1 MNWGRPESNGFRSVW
16 NAGLDLGDNVEAYSF
31 GNYAKTFG
39 EYSFFLRA
47 AGKGGALTAIPLD
60 PADPSKGNF
69 SWGDT
74 YPLGFTP
81 RLEGHGNDFSTVIGI
96 RGEDLGGFG
105 VDYDFS
111 GSYGSNYIHYYLKNS
126 LNLSW
131 GPYSPHNF
139 IIGDLQQEESNW
151 NADFTY
157 ALSDAINLAFG
168 LEKREEIYTMYEGQK
183 ESWMAGPWAMVHLL
197 NDPAIPGD
205 STKYTAPGLASN
217 GMPGT
222 SPDAAGVFARQN
234 TAYYADAEW
243 DVSDDLLI
251 LVAARMEDFSDFGA
265 TTNFKLAGRYSLGN
279 IATFRGSY
287 STGFRAPTPGQSNY
301 TGVVTSFDGV
311 TGMQIQEGTL
321 KPDDSLSV
329 QMGGKALVPEDA
341 KNTSFGFTTSFLPN
355 LNLTVDMY
363 TIEVTNKIIKSR
375 SLTVPVGSSASF
387 TDIAI
392 YTNSADTKTSGIDI
406 VAVYDM
412 GKTEI
417 GLAVNTNSTEVV
429 AQREVNG
436 VYPITDGGVFN
447 IENNLPKLRLTGT
460 VTHSLSQKLSA
471 MVRVNYYGET
481 SDERDYPASGV
492 IDPTMLLDVELRYN
506 VSRNLNMV
514 FGSNNLL
521 NKYPT
526 EIPTRAG
533 QGMPYP
539 RRTPIGYH
547 GGMTYLRLMY
557 NF

>member
-1 MNWGRPESNGFRSVW
+1 SGFRSVW

-47 AGKGGALTAIPLD
+47 AGKSGALTAIPLD

-74 YPLGFTP
+74 YTRGFTP
-81 RLEGHGNDFSTVIGI
+81 RLEGHGKDFSSVVGI

-139 IIGDLQQEESNW
+139 IIGDLKQEESNL

-205 STKYTAPGLASN
+205 STKYTAPGLAAN

-222 SPDAAGVFARQN
+222 SPDAAGEFARQN

-243 DVSDDLLI
+243 DLSDDLLI

-321 KPDDSLSV
+321 KPDDPLSV
-329 QMGGKALVPEDA
+329 LMGGKALVPEEA
-341 KNTSFGFTTSFLPN
+341 TNTSFGFTTSFLPN

-363 TIEVTNKIIKSR
+363 NIDVTNKIIKSR
-375 SLTVPVGSSASF
+375 SLTVPEESSASF

-392 YTNSADTKTSGIDI
+392 YTNSVDTKTSGIDI

-412 GKTEI
+412 GKTDI
-417 GLAVNTNSTEVV
+417 ALAMNTNSTEVV
-429 AQREVNG
+429 LPQRQVNG
-436 VYPITDGGVFN
+436 VNPVTDGGVFN
-447 IENNLPKLRLTGT
+447 IENNLPKIRLTAT
-460 VTHSLSQKLSA
+460 VGHDINQNLSA
-471 MVRVNYYGET
+471 LVRINYYGET
-481 SDERDYPASGV
+481 SDEQKGREDVAATQLIDLELNYRLSG
-492 IDPTMLLDVELRYN
+492 
-506 VSRNLNMV
+506 NMSVV
-514 FGSNNLL
+514 FGVNNAL
-521 NKYPT
+521 NTYPT
-526 EIPTRAG
+526 HTTGRVS

>member
-1 MNWGRPESNGFRSVW
+1 M
-16 NAGLDLGDNVEAYSF
+16 
-31 GNYAKTFG
+31 
-39 EYSFFLRA
+39 
-47 AGKGGALTAIPLD
+47 
-60 PADPSKGNF
+60 
-69 SWGDT
+69 
-74 YPLGFTP
+74 
-81 RLEGHGNDFSTVIGI
+81 
-96 RGEDLGGFG
+96 
-105 VDYDFS
+105 DYDFS
-111 GSYGSNYIHYYLKNS
+111 GSYGSNYLHYFLKNS

-183 ESWMAGPWAMVHLL
+183 ESWMAGPWSMVHLL

-205 STKYTAPGLASN
+205 STKYTAPGLAAN

-222 SPDAAGVFARQN
+222 SPDAAGAFARQN

-321 KPDDSLSV
+321 KPDDPLSV

-363 TIEVTNKIIKSR
+363 TIDVTNKIIKSR
-375 SLTVPVGSSASF
+375 SLTVPSGSSASF

-406 VAVYDM
+406 VAVYNM
-412 GKTEI
+412 GKTDI

-481 SDERDYPASGV
+481 SDERDYPPSGV

>member
-1 MNWGRPESNGFRSVW
+1 
-16 NAGLDLGDNVEAYSF
+16 LDLGDNVEAYSF

-47 AGKGGALTAIPLD
+47 AGKSGALTAIPLD

-81 RLEGHGNDFSTVIGI
+81 RLEGHGKDFSSVVGI

-139 IIGDLQQEESNW
+139 IIGDLKQEESNL

-183 ESWMAGPWAMVHLL
+183 ESWMPGPWAMVHLL

-205 STKYTAPGLASN
+205 STKYTAPGLAAN

-222 SPDAAGVFARQN
+222 SPDAAGEFARQN

-243 DVSDDLLI
+243 DLSDDLLI

-279 IATFRGSY
+279 IATFRGSF

-311 TGMQIQEGTL
+311 TGMQVQEGTL
-321 KPDDSLSV
+321 KPDDLLSI
-329 QMGGKALVPEDA
+329 QMGGAALVPEDA

-363 TIEVTNKIIKSR
+363 NIDVTNKITKSR
-375 SLTVPVGSSASF
+375 SLTVPEGSSTSF

-392 YTNSADTKTSGIDI
+392 YTNSVDTKTSGIDI

-412 GKTEI
+412 GKTDI
-417 GLAVNTNSTEVV
+417 ALAINTNSTEVV
-429 AQREVNG
+429 TQRQVNG
-436 VYPITDGGVFN
+436 VNPVTDDGIFN
-447 IENNLPKLRLTGT
+447 IENNLPKIRLTAT
-460 VTHSLSQKLSA
+460 VGHDINQNLSA
-471 MVRVNYYGET
+471 MVRINYYGET
-481 SDERDYPASGV
+481 SDERGTREV
-492 IDPTMLLDVELRYN
+492 VDPTQLIDLELRYN
-506 VSRNLNMV
+506 VSNNLNVV
-514 FGSNNLL
+514 FGSNNIL
-521 NKYPT
+521 NTYPT
-526 EIPTRAG
+526 EIATRAS